1 MFGKSKSYSIRESEI
16 IHCKNYKQMY
26 FSKAI
31 PPYIFTM
38 NLDDPHIYCKFIG
51 RKLEIMNCPKENI
64 KDRIGKII
72 HIKIDP
78 IFNINTKILNIFN
91 RKKILSELNFY
102 DSEVLRFIRML
113 LPQVIAYQIF
123 NITEVDFRNIAERK
137 NKDDSTKANKILD
150 LMDSIKEA
158 IDYLN
163 DENNFKFSI
172 KTTKTKVFI
181 LDAIYNQDFFIRQ
194 YENYYLKRIFV
205 NKKFFEY
212 YSSRSII
219 NYIGH

>member
-1 MFGKSKSYSIRESEI
+1 
-16 IHCKNYKQMY
+16 
-26 FSKAI
+26 
-31 PPYIFTM
+31 
-38 NLDDPHIYCKFIG
+38 
-51 RKLEIMNCPKENI
+51 MNCTKENI

-78 IFNINTKILNIFN
+78 IGNRNTKILNIGN

-102 DSEVLRFIRML
+102 ESEVLRFIRML
-113 LPQVIAYQIF
+113 LPQVVVYQIF
-123 NITEVDFRNIAERK
+123 NITEAEFRNISERK
-137 NKDDSTKANKILD
+137 NKNDSTKVNKILD

-163 DENNFKFSI
+163 EENNFKFSI

-181 LDAIYNQDFFIRQ
+181 LDVIYNQDFFIRQ
-194 YENYYLKRIFV
+194 YEIYYLNRINS

-212 YSSRSII
+212 Y
-219 NYIGH
+219 